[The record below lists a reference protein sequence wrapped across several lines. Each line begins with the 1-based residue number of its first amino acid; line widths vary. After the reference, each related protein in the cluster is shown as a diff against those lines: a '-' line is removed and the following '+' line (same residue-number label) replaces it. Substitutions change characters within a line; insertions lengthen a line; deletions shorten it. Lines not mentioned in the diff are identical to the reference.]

1 MKCYNCGCQVRE
13 STIICP
19 VCNQLQN
26 LSIIERLFEYLK
38 NRIASRNLQK
48 RSPLMSR

>member
-1 MKCYNCGCQVRE
+1 MKCYNCGYPVRE

-26 LSIIERLFEYLK
+26 LSLLERLFEYLK
-38 NRIASRNLQK
+38 DRIASRNLQK